1 MKNLKKTYKDEKSK
15 IHKERCKEL
24 KLIRAKI
31 AEELGIDLH
40 QRKCTFEGYC
50 SGTCPKCKSEE
61 LILNSAL
68 LKKQL
73 EESGVKGRVAVAGFT
88 AVAALSLSGCT
99 NNNPEKPDTPDKP
112 SEEVLGGQVD
122 YIGDFDTET
131 EEPTTE
137 PDDYEGEIEAPDSE
151 DEVIIDPYML
161 EGDVQRIT
169 EDDD

>member
-73 EESGVKGRVAVAGFT
+73 EEAYHGENALFATSVFAEEIVAKF
-88 AVAALSLSGCT
+88 
-99 NNNPEKPDTPDKP
+99 
-112 SEEVLGGQVD
+112 
-122 YIGDFDTET
+122 
-131 EEPTTE
+131 
-137 PDDYEGEIEAPDSE
+137 
-151 DEVIIDPYML
+151 PYF
-161 EGDVQRIT
+161 RIT
-169 EDDD
+169 SFEKAYPNRIVVEVTEDAEIFALPTGETDDSYYILNVLYFFAKKYNFFILFS